1 MLEIGHADFYKGL
14 LEECGFDTE
23 NEQELRKRIE
33 NKNYFGVEEIL
44 DNNNITGQL
53 KEAFLKLPEL
63 FGSIDVIKSAKELTD
78 NKKAL
83 QSIERLEKLYSI
95 LEDYGVSKYIS
106 FDLGMISNFNYYT
119 GIIFK
124 AYTYGSGDQIVAGGR
139 YDKLLGQ
146 FGKEAAAVGFAVYM
160 DQILL
165 AVNGQRLKENNDY
178 SYEVIIYDSEFR
190 KAALSLTNALRDQ
203 GVKTELISKKENISL
218 DEYTTFKKEDGAT
231 KITYVSKD
239 GAVEL

>member
-1 MLEIGHADFYKGL
+1 M
-14 LEECGFDTE
+14 
-23 NEQELRKRIE
+23 
-33 NKNYFGVEEIL
+33 
-44 DNNNITGQL
+44 
-53 KEAFLKLPEL
+53 KLPEL

-165 AVNGQRLKENNDY
+165 AVNGQ
-178 SYEVIIYDSEFR
+178 I
-190 KAALSLTNALRDQ
+190 
-203 GVKTELISKKENISL
+203 
-218 DEYTTFKKEDGAT
+218 
-231 KITYVSKD
+231 KIK
-239 GAVEL
+239 

>member
-1 MLEIGHADFYKGL
+1 ML
-14 LEECGFDTE
+14 TE

-146 FGKEAAAVGFAVYM
+146 LWRN
-160 DQILL
+160 DQ
-165 AVNGQRLKENNDY
+165 QRCFIK
-178 SYEVIIYDSEFR
+178 
-190 KAALSLTNALRDQ
+190 
-203 GVKTELISKKENISL
+203 
-218 DEYTTFKKEDGAT
+218 
-231 KITYVSKD
+231 
-239 GAVEL
+239 

>member
-1 MLEIGHADFYKGL
+1 MEIGHADFYKGL

-165 AVNGQRLKENNDY
+165 AVNGQLLKENNDY
-178 SYEVIIYDSEFR
+178 SYEVIIYDPEFT

>member
-1 MLEIGHADFYKGL
+1 MTRI
-14 LEECGFDTE
+14 
-23 NEQELRKRIE
+23 RKRIE

-160 DQILL
+160 VRFLFSCKRTAI
-165 AVNGQRLKENNDY
+165 K
-178 SYEVIIYDSEFR
+178 R
-190 KAALSLTNALRDQ
+190 KQ
-203 GVKTELISKKENISL
+203 
-218 DEYTTFKKEDGAT
+218 
-231 KITYVSKD
+231 
-239 GAVEL
+239 